1 MVLERGQHLL
11 ELHEEP
17 FAGLVAVRIHV
28 EGENPL
34 QTSPRGGFQ
43 TLPLGGVGGG
53 YFGGAGGGS
62 GKRAEQFDVSA
73 LQQRGRGDG
82 NRLVTSR
89 EHRPTVGTALGDPEL
104 VARLQKVQNR
114 QVVDGTL

>member
-28 EGENPL
+28 EEYPQTRDPL

-53 YFGGAGGGS
+53 TSGELEGGTSGEPEGGL
-62 GKRAEQFDVSA
+62 VSE
-73 LQQRGRGDG
+73 RSSS
-82 NRLVTSR
+82 TSR
-89 EHRPTVGTALGDPEL
+89 RFSSVAEGMAIAL
-104 VARLQKVQNR
+104 
-114 QVVDGTL
+114 